1 MKLRNRRADDDDDDD
16 LDLDNRWGMDNT
28 AMQRAEIEEITE
40 EEVVEEVFHDAE
52 ELLQGVELSDTEEA
66 FHGFGGEELERALE
80 LQAMFG
86 ADDEEEASET
96 EGAFH
101 GFELEEVEK
110 ALELQAKFGADN
122 DKDATEEVL
131 GSEVSLSRRKNLSP
145 KERRK
150 RKAAAKARSGE

>member
-1 MKLRNRRADDDDDDD
+1 MAKPKNDKEKKELIEDSADKGKKKEKREENRTKLELRNRQSEDDDND
-16 LDLDNRWGMDNT
+16 LDLDNRWGMDDL
-28 AMQRAEIEEITE
+28 AMQRGEIEEITE
-40 EEVVEEVFHDAE
+40 EDVVEEVFHDAE
-52 ELLQGVELSDTEEA
+52 ELVQG
-66 FHGFGGEELERALE
+66 LE
-80 LQAMFG
+80 L
-86 ADDEEEASET
+86 SET
-96 EGAFH
+96 EEAFH

-131 GSEVSLSRRKNLSP
+131 GSEVSPSRRKNLSP

>member
-1 MKLRNRRADDDDDDD
+1 MKLRNQRTDDYDDD
-16 LDLDNRWGMDNT
+16 LDLDNRWGMDDI

-40 EEVVEEVFHDAE
+40 ENVVEEVFHDAE
-52 ELLQGVELSDTEEA
+52 ELIQGLELSDTEEA
-66 FHGFGGEELERALE
+66 FHGFGEEERERALELQAKFGADNEEEATEMEEAFHGFELEEVERALE

-86 ADDEEEASET
+86 
-96 EGAFH
+96 
-101 GFELEEVEK
+101 VE
-110 ALELQAKFGADN
+110 N

-131 GSEVSLSRRKNLSP
+131 GSEVSPNKRKNLSP

>member
-1 MKLRNRRADDDDDDD
+1 MELQAKFGAD
-16 LDLDNRWGMDNT
+16 N
-28 AMQRAEIEEITE
+28 E
-40 EEVVEEVFHDAE
+40 EEAIE
-52 ELLQGVELSDTEEA
+52 TEEA
-66 FHGFGGEELERALE
+66 FHGFGLEEVERALE
-80 LQAMFG
+80 LQAKFG
-86 ADDEEEASET
+86 ANDEEEATET
-96 EGAFH
+96 EEAFH

-110 ALELQAKFGADN
+110 ALELQAKVGADN